1 MNVSCVGV
9 PKEPKKAL
17 DLLLLG
23 LHEVMS
29 CQMCKL
35 GI

>member
-1 MNVSCVGV
+1 MNAPCVGV

-29 CQMCKL
+29 CRMWEL